1 VIINPECSGFE
12 GVGLMLVFTVVW
24 LWFFHRECRFPQALL
39 FIPVG
44 LFVMWFLNSVRIAAL
59 VLIGN
64 AGAPGVAMGGFHSQ
78 AGWIAFNAAALGL
91 SLGLRRIPWVTATAP
106 QISSVE
112 DRIADNPTAWYLTP
126 FLTIVAAAMVTRAA
140 ADGFEWFYPLRF
152 LAAAVALLY
161 FRRKYRDLDWRVG
174 WAAPIAGGTVF
185 LMWLGLDLLMGTT
198 SESVSGA
205 GLASL
210 STPARVTWIVF
221 RTLAATVTVPIAEEL
236 AFRGFLLRRLISPNF
251 EKVNCRSFT
260 LFSVFGSSIAFGILH
275 GDHWL
280 AGTIAGVFYAFTF
293 RNRGRMGDAVV
304 AHAITNALLIP
315 WVLHSGN
322 WRFW

>member
-1 VIINPECSGFE
+1 MFLQDTPVAE
-12 GVGLMLVFTVVW
+12 GE
-24 LWFFHRECRFPQALL
+24 HAQD
-39 FIPVG
+39 
-44 LFVMWFLNSVRIAAL
+44 
-59 VLIGN
+59 
-64 AGAPGVAMGGFHSQ
+64 H
-78 AGWIAFNAAALGL
+78 
-91 SLGLRRIPWVTATAP
+91 
-106 QISSVE
+106 
-112 DRIADNPTAWYLTP
+112 
-126 FLTIVAAAMVTRAA
+126 
-140 ADGFEWFYPLRF
+140 RF
-152 LAAAVALLY
+152 LRAALLY